1 MGVKKGET
9 PRTQRRVR
17 QMQRMKFKDVQIG
30 KEFEFNGITA
40 TKQSTR
46 TAKIKGVGRVFYWG
60 QNEVVKVAK

>member
-1 MGVKKGET
+1 
-9 PRTQRRVR
+9 
-17 QMQRMKFKDVQIG
+17 MQRMKFKDVQIG